1 MSVTKYICVTLQSS
15 LAEWLSAIGLN
26 QYYQTLVQNGYDNMD
41 FISDI
46 TLEDLKEI
54 GITKLGYTTYTYILH
69 ILMFI
74 CIINIFFHDIP
85 AEKIGIVGHQYIV
98 FWMVVLS
105 EGCMSWCAQ
114 SDILTNLTSKTYLI
128 KQLHQLHFAI
138 EHHEE

>member
-54 GITKLGYTTYTYILH
+54 GITKLGKYTTHTYVYMYNKH
-69 ILMFI
+69 IF
-74 CIINIFFHDIP
+74 
-85 AEKIGIVGHQYIV
+85 
-98 FWMVVLS
+98 S
-105 EGCMSWCAQ
+105 
-114 SDILTNLTSKTYLI
+114 
-128 KQLHQLHFAI
+128 
-138 EHHEE
+138 